1 LAGALAAGGHRLI
14 LYTPS
19 NLPPGFKPGHLEIR
33 APLSSPELVRRLH
46 EEADLLLLLTSFEP
60 GLMEVI
66 RTQFP
71 SKMVDYT
78 AAAVPILVVAP
89 EQSGIADYLQER
101 PTSAQLVCDPSPDA
115 VRVAV
120 NTLAADPAKMISLAR
135 GAAAAGEEDFGCRQ
149 AYARFCHAMG
159 QGVRR

>member
-1 LAGALAAGGHRLI
+1 MMRIDYIRVPGRQWVENPDHRFD
-14 LYTPS
+14 T
-19 NLPPGFKPGHLEIR
+19 LEIR
-33 APLSSPELVRRLH
+33 APLSSSELVRQLH

-60 GLMEVI
+60 DLMEVI

-89 EQSGIADYLQER
+89 EQSGIADYLEER
-101 PTSAQLVCDPSPDA
+101 PQVAQLVCDPSPDG
-115 VRVAV
+115 VRAAV
-120 NTLAADPAKMISLAR
+120 NTLAADPAKMVSLAR
-135 GAAAAGEEDFGCRQ
+135 GAAAAGEEDFGYETSYRK
-149 AYARFCHAMG
+149 FCQAMG